1 MVLVTRDNSKVFSG
15 MWVSFKK
22 GWPKAVTSLQ
32 EHVSDYNNYY
42 YRGGGGDVDVR

>member
-1 MVLVTRDNSKVFSG
+1 VFSG

-22 GWPKAVTSLQ
+22 GQPKAVTSLQ

-42 YRGGGGDVDVR
+42 YQGGGGGDVGVRRRP